1 METAVK
7 AIKSGANDYL
17 EKPLNKDKL
26 FLTLNNTLEKIL
38 LKKRKYK
45 AKKKCWNKEIKA
57 PLTHL

>member
-26 FLTLNNTLEKIL
+26 FLTLNNTLEKNTF
-38 LKKRKYK
+38 
-45 AKKKCWNKEIKA
+45 KKKKI
-57 PLTHL
+57 